1 MKSCHSNKK
10 TNSEIVTWLM
20 TSSPCMWHGKIFYGK
35 CYLVVV
41 WHSSTYKID
50 KVIKLLKNCLKDS
63 AIMIMIIYFYN
74 NNNNYYYYYYYY
86 YYYHYY
92 KWYWSKRVSVFVF
105 SRCRTQQFEVL
116 GYSGKWFHL
125 LLLKCIDE
133 NWSLFLMYKSCLVT
147 YKSCQRE
154 SKINYYSWYLSRG
167 TGQLIKWIHKV
178 ICIFQAVCQFFVNI

>member
-1 MKSCHSNKK
+1 MSQQQKNKFG
-10 TNSEIVTWLM
+10 NSHVTDDVITLYVTWDR
-20 TSSPCMWHGKIFYGK
+20 KIFYGK

-63 AIMIMIIYFYN
+63 AIMIMIIYFYNDNNN

-154 SKINYYSWYLSRG
+154 SK
-167 TGQLIKWIHKV
+167 
-178 ICIFQAVCQFFVNI
+178 